1 MPAIEI
7 VGLRKSYGTFD
18 AVRDVSFAVEPGR
31 VVGLLGPN
39 GAGKTTTLNVL
50 LGLASASAGTA
61 TVMGSPY
68 AALENPGRVVGA
80 LLDAGGLHPGRSGR
94 DHLRVLATAARIEP
108 RRVDEVLAL
117 VGMDRAADRR
127 VKTYSLGMRQ
137 RIGLAAALLG
147 DPQVLVLDEP
157 ANGLDPAG
165 MRWMREVLRS
175 FADDGGAVLLASHV
189 LAEVTQ
195 VADDLVVIGQGQVI
209 ADGPLADLVRGES
222 LEDFYLNLT
231 AETEGVR

>member
-61 TVMGSPY
+61 TIQGSPY
-68 AALENPGRVVGA
+68 AALDRPASTVGA

-94 DHLRVLATAARIEP
+94 DHLRVLATAAGIDRH
-108 RRVDEVLAL
+108 RVDEVLAL

-127 VKTYSLGMRQ
+127 VRTYSLGMRQ

-147 DPQVLVLDEP
+147 DP
-157 ANGLDPAG
+157 
-165 MRWMREVLRS
+165 
-175 FADDGGAVLLASHV
+175 
-189 LAEVTQ
+189 
-195 VADDLVVIGQGQVI
+195 
-209 ADGPLADLVRGES
+209 
-222 LEDFYLNLT
+222 
-231 AETEGVR
+231 

>member
-61 TVMGSPY
+61 TIQGSTFT
-68 AALENPGRVVGA
+68 ALQKPASTVGA

-94 DHLRVLATAARIEP
+94 DHLRVLATAGGIGG

-137 RIGLAAALLG
+137 RIGLAAALGGDRLG
-147 DPQVLVLDEP
+147 V
-157 ANGLDPAG
+157 GLDAPAKGLAPAG
-165 MRWMREVLRS
+165 RRWWREVLGS
-175 FADDGGAVLLASHV
+175 VADGGGAVLLASHV

-222 LEDFYLNLT
+222 LEDFYLHLT